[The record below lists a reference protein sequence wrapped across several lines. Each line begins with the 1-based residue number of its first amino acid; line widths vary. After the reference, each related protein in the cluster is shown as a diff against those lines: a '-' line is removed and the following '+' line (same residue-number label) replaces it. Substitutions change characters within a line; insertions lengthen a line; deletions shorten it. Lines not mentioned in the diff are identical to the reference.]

1 MQFYCYFLIYYL
13 FHVFYCVIKGGDL
26 TWNAHPTIF
35 QDFWV
40 LGCAQVMGL
49 FSSSPPFFCI
59 HITYID
65 PTYFTFYL
73 YKLFIQLINGCLG
86 PLLLCWAFSSCDKW
100 GLFSSGGALAS
111 RCGGSSRAERGLQA
125 HGLPQSQPEARCLWL
140 CGCGNWGLPRW
151 GTEPVSPAFAGG
163 FPATGHQGISAV
175 HILLS

>member
-1 MQFYCYFLIYYL
+1 MQFYCYCLIYYL

-26 TWNAHPTIF
+26 TWNAHPTIV

-86 PLLLCWAFSSCDKW
+86 PSLLCWAFSSCDKW
-100 GLFSSGGALAS
+100 GLFSSSGALAS
-111 RCGGSSRAERGLQA
+111 RCDGSRAGFQWVQYMGLVALWHKGSSQTRDWTCVTYLDR
-125 HGLPQSQPEARCLWL
+125 
-140 CGCGNWGLPRW
+140 
-151 GTEPVSPAFAGG
+151 
-163 FPATGHQGISAV
+163 
-175 HILLS
+175 